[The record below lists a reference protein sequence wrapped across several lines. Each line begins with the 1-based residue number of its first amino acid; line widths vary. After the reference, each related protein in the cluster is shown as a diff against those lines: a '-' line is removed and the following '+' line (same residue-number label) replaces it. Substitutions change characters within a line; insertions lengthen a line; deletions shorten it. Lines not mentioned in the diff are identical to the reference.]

1 MPTAKSK
8 VKSIYGVHPGVAM
21 VRKWIDEMPE
31 KTGKSL
37 DHWIKLIKK
46 EGPPTNRERRE
57 WLKQEQGLGTNSAS
71 WLADRAEGKN
81 SEDSDP
87 DEYLRAAEKYVEK
100 MFAGPKAS
108 LRPTYDRLL
117 KLGLSLGRDVKACP
131 CQTIVPFYRKHVFAQ
146 IKPSTRTRIDLGFAL
161 GDLKGG
167 GRLIDTGGF
176 AKKDRITHRIAI
188 ASAAD
193 IDDEVKRWLKAA
205 YERDA

>member
-87 DEYLRAAEKYVEK
+87 DEYLRAAEKYVAK